1 MRRTE
6 RDWNEV
12 QKFLD
17 ETGRINLTLKRF
29 SLSRTAFNNAV
40 RDGLIV
46 KNLKPRKHT
55 KETKDK
61 LSNIRKDFLRRNPD
75 KHPWKTNDKF
85 KSEPCEALKNFLRS
99 KGFVFEEEYSEF
111 GRHYSIDI
119 AFPKSKIA
127 IEVNGNQHY
136 NRDGSL
142 KDYYQIRDN
151 YFKNLGWT
159 TLQIPYLKVYS
170 DSFRNELLLR
180 LQNMDLKDLCCENE
194 NVYVNVKEKVK
205 ENVNAHVHT
214 HKYYYCKN
222 CGKKI
227 TKKLY
232 NFTKMCKGCRCDEAL
247 KNINIERVFII
258 AESNLDFTEWGVI
271 KKLSLLLGMS
281 QQYTGRWLRAYLPN
295 LFVLT
300 K

>member
-1 MRRTE
+1 MRRVE
-6 RDWNEV
+6 RNWDEV

-17 ETGRINLTLKRF
+17 ETGRIGLTLKHF

-46 KNLKPRKHT
+46 KNLKPRKHS
-55 KETKDK
+55 KETRDK
-61 LSNIRKDFLRRNPD
+61 LSNIRKDFLSKNPD
-75 KHPWKTNDKF
+75 KHPWKTNNKF
-85 KSEPCEALKNFLRS
+85 KSEPCEVLKDFLRS
-99 KGFVFEEEYSEF
+99 KGFVFEEEYSDF
-111 GRHYSIDI
+111 DKHYSIDI

-159 TLQIPYLKVYS
+159 TIQVHYLKVYS

-180 LQNMDLKDLCCENE
+180 LQNMDLEDLCSENI
-194 NVYVNVKEKVK
+194 NVPKL
-205 ENVNAHVHT
+205 
-214 HKYYYCKN
+214 YYCKN

-227 TKKLY
+227 TKELY
-232 NFTKMCKGCRCDEAL
+232 NFTKMCKGCRHYEAM
-247 KNINIERVFII
+247 KNINIERVFNIV
-258 AESNLDFTEWGVI
+258 ESNLDFTEWGVI